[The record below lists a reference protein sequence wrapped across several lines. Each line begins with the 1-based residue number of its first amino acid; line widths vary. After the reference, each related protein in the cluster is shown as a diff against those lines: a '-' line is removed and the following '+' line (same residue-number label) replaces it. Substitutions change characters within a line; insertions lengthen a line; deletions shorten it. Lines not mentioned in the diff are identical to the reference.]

1 MEFTSPTSACRVC
14 GSAQLEELAS
24 YRHLPRV
31 TSDCL
36 PFRDGGRLLLCSGC
50 GAAQSPGDA
59 QWFQEI
65 AEIYRAYDV
74 YHQSGGVEQLV
85 RDAATGQLRRRS
97 DVLADRLAAMDGVP
111 NNGKLVDI
119 GCGTGVTLKVFSERG
134 GWQLH
139 GLDQD
144 RRNLPFL
151 EKLPGFVGL
160 YTCAPSELPDCFD
173 LITMVHSLEH
183 FPEPASVLRD
193 LRSQVAPGGRLFV
206 QVPNAQ
212 ANPFEYLVADH
223 MIHFSAR
230 TLAVIAARAGF
241 ATEHSSASL
250 SIDWI
255 AKELS
260 LVTQPA
266 SKISPGI
273 DPIAATCAVIGQ
285 GQQVRGQIE
294 WLWQLVREA
303 ESASRQVGSRRFG
316 LFGSSIAA
324 TWLAGVLGDRVSFF
338 VEEDANRIGREHLGR
353 RILGVDQVPAGALVY
368 IALVP
373 VIAAKVG
380 ARLRHAGMEL
390 CLPPPEPLPLT
401 TMHKDPLHDTRT
413 LHSF

>member
-1 MEFTSPTSACRVC
+1 MKSTSPTSACRVC
-14 GSAQLEELAS
+14 GSAQLEEVLT

-36 PFRDGGRLLLCSGC
+36 PFRDSGRLLLCPAC

-74 YHQSGGVEQLV
+74 YHQSGGVEQHV
-85 RDAATGQLRRRS
+85 RDAATGQFRRRS
-97 DVLADRLAAMDGVP
+97 DVLADRLAATNGVP
-111 NNGKLVDI
+111 SSGKLVDI

-144 RRNLPFL
+144 QRNLPFL
-151 EKLPGFVGL
+151 EKLPGFVAL
-160 YTCAPSELPDCFD
+160 HTCALSELPGCFD

-183 FPEPASVLRD
+183 FPEPAAVLRD
-193 LRSQVAPGGRLFV
+193 LRSRVAPGGRLLI
-206 QVPNAQ
+206 QVPNAE

-223 MIHFSAR
+223 MIHFSAA
-230 TLAVIAARAGF
+230 TLAVLAARAGF
-241 ATEHSSASL
+241 ATDPPSASL
-250 SIDWI
+250 SNDWI

-260 LVTQPA
+260 LITEPA
-266 SKISPGI
+266 SEISPAI
-273 DPIAATCAVIGQ
+273 DTAVDQ

-303 ESASRQVGSRRFG
+303 ESAARRVESRRFG

-324 TWLAGVLGDRVSFF
+324 TWLAGVLGDRISFF

-353 RILGVDQVPAGALVY
+353 PILGVDQVPAGALVY
-368 IALVP
+368 IALAP
-373 VIAAKVG
+373 VIAANVG
-380 ARLRHAGMEL
+380 ARLRRVGMEL
-390 CLPPPEPLPLT
+390 CLPPPEPLSRALIAI
-401 TMHKDPLHDTRT
+401 HKDQLHDTRT
-413 LHSF
+413 LHSV

>member
-1 MEFTSPTSACRVC
+1 MESTSPTSACRVC

-36 PFRDGGRLLLCSGC
+36 PFRDGGRLLLCSAC

-85 RDAATGQLRRRS
+85 RDAATGELRRRS
-97 DVLADRLAAMDGVP
+97 DVLADRLAATNGVP
-111 NNGKLVDI
+111 SGGKLVDI

-144 RRNLPFL
+144 RRNLPLL
-151 EKLPGFVGL
+151 EKLPGFVAL
-160 YTCAPSELPDCFD
+160 HTCAPSELPDCFD
-173 LITMVHSLEH
+173 LISMVHSLEH

-193 LRSQVAPGGRLFV
+193 LRSKVAPGGRLFV

-230 TLAVIAARAGF
+230 TLAVVAGRAGF
-241 ATEHSSASL
+241 ATEHPSASL

-260 LVTQPA
+260 LITEPA
-266 SKISPGI
+266 SKIGSGI
-273 DPIAATCAVIGQ
+273 DLAIDA
-285 GQQVRGQIE
+285 GQQVREQIE

-303 ESASRQVGSRRFG
+303 ESASRQAGSRRFG

-324 TWLAGVLGDRVSFF
+324 TWLAGVLGDRASFF

-353 RILGVDQVPAGALVY
+353 PILGVDQVPAGALVY

-373 VIAAKVG
+373 VIADKVG
-380 ARLRHAGMEL
+380 ARLRYAGMEV
-390 CLPPPEPLPLT
+390 CLPPLEPLPRALT
-401 TMHKDPLHDTRT
+401 TIHKDQLHDTRT